1 MLGLRL
7 VFKVIMVRVR
17 IRVAVGFWVSCWVMV
32 RVHVLKTVVP
42 QLVEF

>member
-17 IRVAVGFWVSCWVMV
+17 IRVGVGFWVSCWVMV
-32 RVHVLKTVVP
+32 RFLVLKIAVP
-42 QLVEF
+42 QLTEF